1 TTEGSRSTV
10 LTACRGLGI
19 DRDIAFNLANL
30 IPTDK
35 GGAWS
40 IIECFEG
47 NSEKGKAP
55 VKEFIREVEN
65 YEGLKEAMYSISGL
79 VSGRG
84 QHASGVII
92 FPDDYTKQNAM
103 MKTTSGLP
111 ITRFDAVDSEYMG
124 GLKLDFLSIRS
135 EERRVG
141 KEWSMR

>member
-1 TTEGSRSTV
+1 RWRFLSKERVELPDIDVDTEGSKRAEIIDIIKEAYGENKVLNMGTTTTEGSRSTV

-55 VKEFIREVEN
+55 VKEFIREVGN
-65 YEGLKEAMYSISGL
+65 Y
-79 VSGRG
+79 
-84 QHASGVII
+84 
-92 FPDDYTKQNAM
+92 
-103 MKTTSGLP
+103 
-111 ITRFDAVDSEYMG
+111 
-124 GLKLDFLSIRS
+124 
-135 EERRVG
+135 
-141 KEWSMR
+141 